1 MSVVAHSDNHKELL
15 RLIPPVVGNLV
26 VGAGLQILVAA
37 QVGVAQADVLFA
49 AQAPFLVLSA
59 VVASLCTNV
68 VMPRLARLEE
78 GDRRHAWYAATR
90 IVLPVLVLLCAAV
103 AALQVSLAPLVIAAR
118 IANHP
123 AFLAA
128 VTWFAAG
135 CFATCLSA
143 FQMAQTLASQDGS
156 GSEGSQLTGGI
167 AALLASLPLVELFGV
182 AGGATV
188 LALRPIVAVM
198 VEHRSMRR
206 WRSSIESVAE
216 RSTARVTLFGGCGQL
231 IPIYTVLKLSP
242 LIDRTVLGHADA
254 STLTVYVI
262 TVQVLGAALGVFE
275 KIVTRRWL
283 RRLTATLHPQE
294 WASEYA
300 GMMRRS
306 VVAGAV
312 VAIGLAL
319 VAVTATSA
327 YGSSIASLL
336 QPAPAAWFIGFVSLQ
351 IVLGVLAQLAAMP
364 MYALNRLHTL
374 SALALLSSS
383 ISIVARVAGFVTLG
397 VPGLLGGVLL
407 YSLLNAIFLHRANVR
422 ELVS

>member
-123 AFLAA
+123 AFLMA
-128 VTWFAAG
+128 VSWFAVG

-143 FQMAQTLASQDGS
+143 YQMAQTLASQDGS

-167 AALLASLPLVELFGV
+167 AALLASPPLVELFGV
-182 AGGATV
+182 AGGASV

-206 WRSSIESVAE
+206 RRSPIESVAG
-216 RSTARVTLFGGCGQL
+216 RSTARVALFGGCGLL

-283 RRLTATLHPQE
+283 RRLTATLHPEE
-294 WASEYA
+294 WASAYA
-300 GMMRRS
+300 GMMRRG

-312 VAIGLAL
+312 VAIALAL
-319 VAVTATSA
+319 VTVTAT
-327 YGSSIASLL
+327 SIASLL

-351 IVLGVLAQLAAMP
+351 IVFGVLAQLAAMP

-422 ELVS
+422 EWVS